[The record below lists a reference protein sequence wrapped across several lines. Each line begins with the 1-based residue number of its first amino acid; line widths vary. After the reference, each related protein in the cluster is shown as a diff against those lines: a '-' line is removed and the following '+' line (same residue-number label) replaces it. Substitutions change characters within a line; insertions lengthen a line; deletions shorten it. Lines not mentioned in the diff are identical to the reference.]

1 MGISFRRKKRDKRKL
16 KQKKQ
21 NVNSLDLTQGASHA
35 TTTTAS
41 AVASVTTLRASNM
54 SPSTSTHTP
63 TQTQTQTSSPP
74 QSPLRPAASSTTV
87 TPKSTPVAGRTK
99 NKPDRGFGSYTLSS
113 TISNSSLSSYSSS
126 VVVQQNDT
134 NISTSSTSRLESN
147 HNNGVGMQDED
158 DNRNNAL
165 NEETL
170 FSKSSLDDNN
180 QDDEKKQQQHPHP
193 QLVQVVNLKRS
204 DVDDMSQRDENQKQQ
219 NGEDNDQVTRSDVG
233 QSMNAWVSDMNTL
246 VSSSVFQNAT
256 ISTMALASTIFQ
268 SMLRITFYPLVK
280 PIQISSSMLYST
292 IALMKYSTFA
302 LTKSLFVHSPNNSN
316 SNLNLNSNLDSN
328 SNLSSNTLHSKNVVD
343 HSDDTVETR
352 ESSNSLVHNLID
364 CSLSFFFGANAIR
377 GGRVDETNRSDEK
390 PMNDNHDYEK
400 ESMRYFD
407 SENMERK
414 EEDDEYIPLVY
425 EGEDKDENVVNL
437 NQQHSTISSSSSIS
451 SSSHLGYSPTTNAT
465 SKGDIISKTA
475 DDNNNEEH
483 KNETIEEKE
492 KPKHLPSKQN
502 RQLISSPSFYIRTGD
517 LNVYHHDPTAAR
529 KHDSNKEG
537 TNSSSFHMDT
547 SIEMRKMPASTKS
560 TLPNNKLLFLELQ
573 LSHAICTSMAAT
585 SARMNIIQTMEE
597 MVQMGIKLT
606 VTNPQAK
613 GKGPNHKL
621 VSWKEEGS
629 TSKLLKRVRASLQDN
644 EKWYSNPKT
653 IKMLEKETLTWSG
666 YVQKDR
672 SSTESQSFAPKIPI
686 FKARGVIS
694 GMNPQQLT
702 ELFLDS
708 ERVKSYNKW
717 SNGRKDLAVFQDD
730 LDMVGGKYGDGCL
743 KVVQSETSIPLSSN
757 KLKMTNFLHARSIKL
772 DYHELF
778 GGEKNDTY
786 NGTNG
791 GKHNAYIIASRTAF
805 NQEDVSED
813 MKSDDKDIKPGSQN
827 EIIWG
832 LNILLEIPGHP
843 DKTDLTTFNQANS
856 SAVPSF
862 LVNKIGLT
870 CAGDFFKNVRGMKS
884 I

>member
-1 MGISFRRKKRDKRKL
+1 MGILFRRKKRDKRKQ

-21 NVNSLDLTQGASHA
+21 NVNSLDSTQGALNA
-35 TTTTAS
+35 TTAAS
-41 AVASVTTLRASNM
+41 AAASVTTLRASNVL
-54 SPSTSTHTP
+54 PSASTHTP
-63 TQTQTQTSSPP
+63 TQTSSPP

-87 TPKSTPVAGRTK
+87 TAKSTPVARTTK

-113 TISNSSLSSYSSS
+113 TVSNSSLSSYSSS
-126 VVVQQNDT
+126 VAVQQNDT
-134 NISTSSTSRLESN
+134 NISTSSTTQLESN
-147 HNNGVGMQDED
+147 HYNGVGMQDVD
-158 DNRNNAL
+158 DNGNNAL
-165 NEETL
+165 NEETS
-170 FSKSSLDDNN
+170 FSKSPLDDNN
-180 QDDEKKQQQHPHP
+180 KDDEKKQQQHPHP
-193 QLVQVVNLKRS
+193 QLVQVVNLERS
-204 DVDDMSQRDENQKQQ
+204 DIDNLSQRDGNQKKQ
-219 NGEDNDQVTRSDVG
+219 NGVDNDQVTNNVG
-233 QSMNAWVSDMNTL
+233 LSMNAWVSDMNTL
-246 VSSSVFQNAT
+246 VSSNVFQNAT
-256 ISTMALASTIFQ
+256 ISTMTLASTIFQ

-280 PIQISSSMLYST
+280 PIQISSSILYST
-292 IALMKYSTFA
+292 ITFMKYSTFA
-302 LTKSLFVHSPNNSN
+302 LTKSLFVHTPNNSN
-316 SNLNLNSNLDSN
+316 LNLNLNSNLDSN
-328 SNLSSNTLHSKNVVD
+328 SNLSSNNTLHSKNVVD
-343 HSDDTVETR
+343 HGDDTVETK

-377 GGRVDETNRSDEK
+377 GGGIDETNRSDEK
-390 PMNDNHDYEK
+390 PMNGNNNHDYEK
-400 ESMRYFD
+400 ESIRYFN
-407 SENMERK
+407 SENMEGK
-414 EEDDEYIPLVY
+414 EEEDEYIPLVY
-425 EGEDKDENVVNL
+425 EGEEKDENVVNL
-437 NQQHSTISSSSSIS
+437 NQQHSTISSSSSS
-451 SSSHLGYSPTTNAT
+451 SSVGASLTTNAI
-465 SKGDIISKTA
+465 SMRGIISKTA

-483 KNETIEEKE
+483 KNETIQEQEQ
-492 KPKHLPSKQN
+492 PKHLSSKQN
-502 RQLISSPSFYIRTGD
+502 HQSISSPSFYIRTGD
-517 LNVYHHDPTAAR
+517 LNVYHHDPTATT
-529 KHDSNKEG
+529 KHDSNEDG
-537 TNSSSFHMDT
+537 TNSSSFHIDT
-547 SIEMRKMPASTKS
+547 SIEMRKVPATATS

-573 LSHAICTSMAAT
+573 LSHAICTSMAAA

-597 MVQMGIKLT
+597 MVLMGIKLI

-672 SSTESQSFAPKIPI
+672 SSTESQTFAPKIPI
-686 FKARGVIS
+686 FKGRGVIS

-708 ERVKSYNKW
+708 KRVKSYNKW

-743 KVVQSETSIPLSSN
+743 KVVQSETSIPLSNS

-778 GGEKNDTY
+778 DGDKNDTHD
-786 NGTNG
+786 GTNG

-813 MKSDDKDIKPGSQN
+813 MISDDKDIKPGSQN

-870 CAGDFFKNVRGMKS
+870 CAGDFFKNIRGMKS